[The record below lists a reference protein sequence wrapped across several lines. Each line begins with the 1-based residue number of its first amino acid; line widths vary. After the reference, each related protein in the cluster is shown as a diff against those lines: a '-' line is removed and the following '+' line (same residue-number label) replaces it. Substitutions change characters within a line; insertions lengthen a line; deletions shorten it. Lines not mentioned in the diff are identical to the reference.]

1 MDLVRTDLAK
11 QSYILIIIVQM
22 PIHTQR
28 TYMNICVKNMME
40 ISLVTYLCCRKTLC
54 FSVSYSCKAIF
65 PLLIILSVAHG
76 DFGRFL
82 KVCGYRDL
90 FRSVYV
96 VIKAKAVGLLLPKV
110 LTQTMLELNTFT
122 MNYFK
127 SELRDK
133 YTS

>member
-1 MDLVRTDLAK
+1 
-11 QSYILIIIVQM
+11 
-22 PIHTQR
+22 
-28 TYMNICVKNMME
+28 MNVKNMME

-54 FSVSYSCKAIF
+54 FSVSYSILQSHF
-65 PLLIILSVAHG
+65 PSLDYFVCCTW
-76 DFGRFL
+76 RFWEIP
-82 KVCGYRDL
+82 KVCGYPDL

-122 MNYFK
+122 INYFK
-127 SELRDK
+127 SELRDE